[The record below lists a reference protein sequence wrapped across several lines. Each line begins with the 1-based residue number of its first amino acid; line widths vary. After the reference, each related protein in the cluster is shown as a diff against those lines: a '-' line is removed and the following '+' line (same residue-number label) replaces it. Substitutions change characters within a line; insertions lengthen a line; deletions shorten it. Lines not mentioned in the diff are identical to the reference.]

1 MDRTLDR
8 PAPAGLLP
16 QALLAVDRWST
27 GVATAL
33 AGAALVGAVSL
44 AFYQVLM
51 RYVFNRPTAW
61 TEPILQLL
69 VVWMVYL
76 GLAVT
81 FRTGALVSVD
91 LLLTSTR
98 GLVRRTLEATIL
110 LLSLVLL
117 GHMVWYGSAMV
128 QRGASNINPVLGFA
142 MSWGYLAVPVGGVLA
157 TIAALARFV
166 DPEARKPVPPLAD

>member
-8 PAPAGLLP
+8 PAPLGLLP
-16 QALLAVDRWST
+16 RVLLAVDRWST
-27 GVATAL
+27 GAATAL

-61 TEPILQLL
+61 TESILQLL

-98 GLVRRTLEATIL
+98 GLVRRTAESTIL
-110 LLSLVLL
+110 LVSLVLL

-166 DPEARKPVPPLAD
+166 DPEAREPVPPVAD

>member
-1 MDRTLDR
+1 MDTTVDR
-8 PAPAGLLP
+8 DAPPGLPLR
-16 QALLAVDRWST
+16 ALLALDRWVT
-27 GVATAL
+27 GLATAL
-33 AGAALVGAVSL
+33 AGAALMGAVSL

-76 GLAVT
+76 GLAAT
-81 FRTGALVSVD
+81 FRAGALVSVD

-110 LLSLVLL
+110 LLCLVLL
-117 GHMVWYGSAMV
+117 AHMVWYGSAMV

-142 MSWGYLAVPVGGVLA
+142 MSWGYLAVPVGGALA
-157 TIAALARFV
+157 TLAAVARFF
-166 DPEARKPVPPLAD
+166 DPRSREPLRPVGD

>member
-1 MDRTLDR
+1 MDRSLDR
-8 PAPAGLLP
+8 PAPLGLLAR
-16 QALLAVDRWST
+16 ALLAVDRWST

-61 TEPILQLL
+61 TESILQLL

-91 LLLTSTR
+91 LLLTGTR

-117 GHMVWYGSAMV
+117 AHMVWYGSAMV

-157 TIAALARFV
+157 TLAALARFV
-166 DPEARKPVPPLAD
+166 DPEAREPVPPVAD

>member
-1 MDRTLDR
+1 MNSTLAG
-8 PAPAGLLP
+8 PARQGPFLR
-16 QALLAVDRWST
+16 ALLAADRVCT

-61 TEPILQLL
+61 TESILQLL

-91 LLLTSTR
+91 MLLTSTR
-98 GLVRRTLEATIL
+98 GLVRRTVEATIL

-142 MSWGYLAVPVGGVLA
+142 MSWGYLAVPVGGALA
-157 TIAALARFV
+157 TLAALARFF
-166 DPEARKPVPPLAD
+166 DPQAREPVPPVAD

>member
-1 MDRTLDR
+1 MDPTVDR
-8 PAPAGLLP
+8 AVPVGPWAR
-16 QALLAVDRWST
+16 ALLAADRWST

-33 AGAALVGAVSL
+33 AGAAMVGAVSL

-61 TEPILQLL
+61 TESILQLL

-98 GLVRRTLEATIL
+98 GLARRTVETTIL

-142 MSWGYLAVPVGGVLA
+142 MSWGYLAVPVGGALA
-157 TIAALARFV
+157 TLAALARFV
-166 DPEARKPVPPLAD
+166 DPQAREPLPPVGD

>member
-1 MDRTLDR
+1 MDRSLDR
-8 PAPAGLLP
+8 PAPLGLLP
-16 QALLAVDRWST
+16 RALLAVDRWST

-61 TEPILQLL
+61 TESILQLL

-91 LLLTSTR
+91 LLLTGTR

-117 GHMVWYGSAMV
+117 AHMVWYGSAMV

-157 TIAALARFV
+157 TLAALARFV
-166 DPEARKPVPPLAD
+166 DPEAREPVPPVAD